1 MEIKRY
7 KVFVTIGYIGI
18 ETRNVSFLSTR
29 ELGASLRTEQWHKYE
44 LSQFRGSPY
53 MRHNAAAFP
62 FSTTPPLSPRF
73 FRPRITHW
81 KTFRAATQLICPVV
95 ASFRFISAG
104 KEKERI
110 VHHALS
116 RLSHGRHVLAR
127 HSASASLRAGTA
139 SSPFSSPL
147 SYFPFFP
154 SPFFLP
160 LPLRYPPYSLLANQT
175 ELSKERAGSV
185 YLSSNDREIPST
197 CIAYIEI
204 SFEISNAFLRFFFF
218 SFFYLQPFRPKRCT
232 IRSLRAHLQRKRAI
246 ISDEETIVKRCSST
260 RYNNGTII
268 RRTR

>member
-154 SPFFLP
+154 SPLFFTPPPLLSALFVTRESNRTIQGESRLRLFIVQRSRNPFDVYRVYRDFVRDFQRVSSFLLLFFFL
-160 LPLRYPPYSLLANQT
+160 
-175 ELSKERAGSV
+175 
-185 YLSSNDREIPST
+185 ST
-197 CIAYIEI
+197 TVSAEALYD
-204 SFEISNAFLRFFFF
+204 
-218 SFFYLQPFRPKRCT
+218 P
-232 IRSLRAHLQRKRAI
+232 
-246 ISDEETIVKRCSST
+246 
-260 RYNNGTII
+260 
-268 RRTR
+268 

>member
-7 KVFVTIGYIGI
+7 KVFATIGYIEI

-127 HSASASLRAGTA
+127 HSASAREQPRPL
-139 SSPFSSPL
+139 SPL
-147 SYFPFFP
+147 LYLTFLFFPPPFFYP
-154 SPFFLP
+154 SPFVIRPIRYSRIKPNYPRREQAPFIYRP
-160 LPLRYPPYSLLANQT
+160 TIAKSLRRVS
-175 ELSKERAGSV
+175 R
-185 YLSSNDREIPST
+185 
-197 CIAYIEI
+197 I
-204 SFEISNAFLRFFFF
+204 SRFRSRFPTRFFVSSSF
-218 SFFYLQPFRPKRCT
+218 FFYLQPFRPKRCT

>member
-7 KVFVTIGYIGI
+7 KVFATIGYIGI

-127 HSASASLRAGTA
+127 HSASAREQPRPL
-139 SSPFSSPL
+139 SPL
-147 SYFPFFP
+147 LYLTFL
-154 SPFFLP
+154 SPPPLFLP

-197 CIAYIEI
+197 CVAYIEI

>member
-127 HSASASLRAGTA
+127 HSASAREQPRPL
-139 SSPFSSPL
+139 SPL
-147 SYFPFFP
+147 LYLTFLFFP
-154 SPFFLP
+154 PPFFLP

-197 CIAYIEI
+197 RIAYIEI
-204 SFEISNAFLRFFFF
+204 SFEISNAFLLF
-218 SFFYLQPFRPKRCT
+218 SFFIYNRFGRSVVRSVVYAHIYSGNAQLYRTKRRLWNVARP
-232 IRSLRAHLQRKRAI
+232 H
-246 ISDEETIVKRCSST
+246 
-260 RYNNGTII
+260 GTITVQLFVVLARKI
-268 RRTR
+268 R

>member
-7 KVFVTIGYIGI
+7 KVFATIGYIGI

-127 HSASASLRAGTA
+127 HSASAREQPRPL
-139 SSPFSSPL
+139 SPL
-147 SYFPFFP
+147 LYLTFLFFP
-154 SPFFLP
+154 PPFFLP

-175 ELSKERAGSV
+175 ELSNKERAGSV

-204 SFEISNAFLRFFFF
+204 SFEISNAFLLF

-232 IRSLRAHLQRKRAI
+232 IVVYAHIYSGNAQLYRTKRRLWNVA
-246 ISDEETIVKRCSST
+246 RPH
-260 RYNNGTII
+260 GTITVQLFVVLARKI
-268 RRTR
+268 R

>member
-7 KVFVTIGYIGI
+7 KVFVAIGYIGI

-139 SSPFSSPL
+139 LSPFSSPL
-147 SYFPFFP
+147 SYFPSP
-154 SPFFLP
+154 PPFFTPPPSLSA
-160 LPLRYPPYSLLANQT
+160 LFVARESNRTIQGESRLRLFIVQRLRNPFDAYRVYRDFVRDFQRVSSFLL
-175 ELSKERAGSV
+175 L
-185 YLSSNDREIPST
+185 
-197 CIAYIEI
+197 
-204 SFEISNAFLRFFFF
+204 FFFF
-218 SFFYLQPFRPKRCT
+218 IYNRFG
-232 IRSLRAHLQRKRAI
+232 RSVVR
-246 ISDEETIVKRCSST
+246 S
-260 RYNNGTII
+260 
-268 RRTR
+268 

>member
-7 KVFVTIGYIGI
+7 KVFATIGYIGI

-127 HSASASLRAGTA
+127 HSASAGTA

-154 SPFFLP
+154 PPPSLSALFVTRESNRTIQGESRLRLFIVQRSRNPFDVYRVYRDFV
-160 LPLRYPPYSLLANQT
+160 RDFQRVSSL
-175 ELSKERAGSV
+175 
-185 YLSSNDREIPST
+185 
-197 CIAYIEI
+197 
-204 SFEISNAFLRFFFF
+204 F
-218 SFFYLQPFRPKRCT
+218 FFYLQPFRPKRCT
-232 IRSLRAHLQRKRAI
+232 IVVYAHIYSGNAQLYRTKRRLWNVA
-246 ISDEETIVKRCSST
+246 RPH
-260 RYNNGTII
+260 GTITVQLFVVLARKI
-268 RRTR
+268 R

>member
-127 HSASASLRAGTA
+127 HSASAREQPRPL
-139 SSPFSSPL
+139 SPL
-147 SYFPFFP
+147 LYLTFLFFP
-154 SPFFLP
+154 PLFFTPPPSLSALFVTRESNRTIQGESRLRLFIVQRSRNPFDVYRVYRDFV
-160 LPLRYPPYSLLANQT
+160 RDFQRVSSL
-175 ELSKERAGSV
+175 
-185 YLSSNDREIPST
+185 
-197 CIAYIEI
+197 
-204 SFEISNAFLRFFFF
+204 F
-218 SFFYLQPFRPKRCT
+218 FFYLQPFRPKRCT
-232 IRSLRAHLQRKRAI
+232 IVVYTHIYSGNAQLYRTKRRLWNVA
-246 ISDEETIVKRCSST
+246 RPH
-260 RYNNGTII
+260 GTITVQLFVVLARKI
-268 RRTR
+268 R